1 MSIQTKSATEQ
12 ALAEGKLFTVAH
24 VSPSVA
30 AAGVYL
36 VGVLTGNR
44 PVEFLDRTYTSTM
57 DSADVALYELTW
69 SGGTPIPSGSRNFQI
84 GGVSPTTFVAA
95 PTATI
100 VGNPVATVKLVAGSG
115 SGNAQIGLV
124 SEAERYILKA
134 NTRYVLSETNTGANA
149 GLISFRFTFRDT
161 EVVL

>member
-1 MSIQTKSATEQ
+1 MSVQVKTVVEQ

-24 VSPSVA
+24 TSPSVA
-30 AAGVYL
+30 AAGVYM
-36 VGVLTGNR
+36 VGFLTGSR

-69 SGGTPIPSGSRNFQI
+69 SAGTPINSGNRNFSI
-84 GGVSPTTFVAA
+84 GGLSPSSFSAA
-95 PTATI
+95 PTAVI
-100 VGNPVATVKLVAGSG
+100 AGNPAATVKLLAGSG
-115 SGNAQIGLV
+115 AGNAQIGLV

-134 NTRYVLSETNTGANA
+134 NTRYVLTETNTGANA
-149 GLISFRFTFRDT
+149 GTITFRYTFRDT